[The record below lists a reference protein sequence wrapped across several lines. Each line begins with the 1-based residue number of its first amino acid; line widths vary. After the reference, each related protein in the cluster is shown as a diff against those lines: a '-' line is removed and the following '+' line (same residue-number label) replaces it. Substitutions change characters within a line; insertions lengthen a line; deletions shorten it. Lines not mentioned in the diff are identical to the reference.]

1 MPDPHAPY
9 QDQEG
14 NWKVR
19 ELVRVN
25 HLRNCL
31 MCHAPVVDPKASPF
45 MAAVPEPQKPLP
57 RIYYDSGS
65 RMRVRP
71 DITYIIQDF
80 SASHMVNDA
89 NHWPIE
95 QRFDYFVRNR
105 TIDSAEALDRR
116 KKRDKKELL
125 RDRALRYAIEKLS
138 ANQKSEPSLA
148 QNESR

>member
-1 MPDPHAPY
+1 
-9 QDQEG
+9 
-14 NWKVR
+14 
-19 ELVRVN
+19 
-25 HLRNCL
+25 
-31 MCHAPVVDPKASPF
+31 
-45 MAAVPEPQKPLP
+45 
-57 RIYYDSGS
+57 
-65 RMRVRP
+65 
-71 DITYIIQDF
+71 
-80 SASHMVNDA
+80 MVNDA